1 MVAERS
7 TKFFE
12 FSLLESNR
20 INGLCKCCK
29 NNYKDEN
36 GIYSNFIKHLKRV
49 HPREYDQIF
58 AGETKPVTEEVH
70 RRSSKK
76 SNRN

>member
-1 MVAERS
+1 MTAERF

-12 FSLLESNR
+12 FSFLGNNQ

-29 NNYKDEN
+29 NSYKDKN
-36 GIYSNFIKHLKRV
+36 RIYSNFIKHLKRV
-49 HPREYDQIF
+49 HPREYGQVF
-58 AGETKPVTEEVH
+58 ADETKPATEEVH

-76 SNRN
+76 SY